1 MCGVIGYVGKKS
13 PCIDFIFNGLKKLE
27 YRGYDSTGIVTIDDK
42 GQLVFAKS
50 EGKLDK
56 LAPFLPRLPA
66 SSSIGMGHTRWA
78 THGAPTDENA
88 HPHSHQGV
96 SLIHNGILENYKEF
110 KARLLS
116 EGVRFASDTDS
127 EVFVHLLNKE
137 LKNVS
142 SVKQAILNLLPK
154 FTGAYAFGIITEMEP
169 DTIYLVKQGSPLVVG
184 VGEGE
189 NFFAS
194 DALALGERTN
204 KFIFLEDG
212 ELVKMTRDRISI
224 FQFDGHEIN
233 REPVRLDWSQAQ
245 AGKQGHRHYM
255 LKEIYEQPAV
265 VANTVERLGD
275 GSAKYL
281 SFSEGNK
288 LDFNRIDKIKITG
301 CGTSF
306 YAGMVGKYML
316 EPLLKLGVSV
326 ELASEL
332 RYTDPFIDAHTLVIA
347 MTQSGETADTLAC
360 VKLAKKLGAQVL
372 AICNV
377 KFSSIAREADAV
389 VYMEAGPEIGVA
401 STKAFTAMVIN
412 LYVFALD
419 AANQMKKLSSEYL
432 ERAIKN
438 LRKLPT
444 LVDQA
449 LGKEKHVSA
458 IARKYFE
465 SSNCLFVGRAC
476 NFPIALEGALKL
488 KEISYI
494 HAEGYAGG
502 ELKHGPIALID
513 HKMPILTIV
522 SQDKHREKMLSNVEE
537 IRARDGRILG
547 VGAENDEE
555 FKSLCSDYLSC
566 PQIEDEVLQT
576 LISVIPL
583 QLFAYN
589 IAVLRGTD
597 VDQPRNLAKS
607 VTVE

>member
-13 PCIDFIFNGLKKLE
+13 PCVDFIYSGLKKLE
-27 YRGYDSTGIVTIDDK
+27 YRGYDSTGIVTVDDAGK
-42 GQLVFAKS
+42 LVFVKA

-56 LAPFLPRLPA
+56 LSPLLSRLP
-66 SSSIGMGHTRWA
+66 STSSIGMGHTRWA
-78 THGAPTDENA
+78 THGAPSAENA
-88 HPHSHQGV
+88 HPHSHLGV
-96 SLIHNGILENYKEF
+96 SLIHNGILENYKEL
-110 KARLLS
+110 KARLIA
-116 EGVRFASDTDS
+116 EGVQFSSETDS

-137 LKNVS
+137 LMNVS
-142 SVKQAILNLLPK
+142 SVKQAIINLIPK
-154 FTGAYAFGIITEMEP
+154 FTGAYALGIISEREP
-169 DTIYLVKQGSPLVVG
+169 DTLYLVKQGSPLVVG
-184 VGEGE
+184 LGEGE

-212 ELVKMTRDRISI
+212 ELVKMTRDRVSICQFNGEEIS
-224 FQFDGHEIN
+224 

-245 AGKQGHRHYM
+245 AGKQGHRHFM

-265 VANTVERLGD
+265 VVNTVERLAD
-275 GSAKYL
+275 GNAKYL
-281 SFSEGNK
+281 SFSEGRK
-288 LDFNRIDKIKITG
+288 LDFNRINKIQITG
-301 CGTSF
+301 CGTAF
-306 YAGMVGKYML
+306 YAGMIGKYML
-316 EPLLKLGVSV
+316 EPLLKVGVSI

-332 RYTDPFIDAHTLVIA
+332 RYSEPFIDEHTLMIA

-377 KFSSIAREADAV
+377 KFSSIARESDAV
-389 VYMEAGPEIGVA
+389 IYMEAGPEIGVA
-401 STKAFTAMVIN
+401 STKAFTAMVLN
-412 LYVFALD
+412 LYIFALD
-419 AANQMKKLSSEYL
+419 AASQMKKLGPELL
-432 ERAIKN
+432 ERSIKN

-449 LGKEKHVSA
+449 LGKEKQVTA

-465 SSNCLFVGRAC
+465 VSNCLFVGRAC

-513 HKMPILTIV
+513 HKMPVLTLV
-522 SQDKHREKMLSNVEE
+522 ARDRHREKMLSNVEE

-547 VGAENDEE
+547 IGAEDDEE